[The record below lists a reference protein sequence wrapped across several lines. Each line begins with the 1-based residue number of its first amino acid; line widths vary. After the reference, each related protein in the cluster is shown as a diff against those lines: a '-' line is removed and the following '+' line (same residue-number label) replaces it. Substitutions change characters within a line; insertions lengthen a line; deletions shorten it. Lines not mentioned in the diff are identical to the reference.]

1 MAIYKINTGWRADYT
16 YKDSTGKFKKKT
28 KSGFKTKRLADEW
41 LTKLKNDSD
50 KIKNP
55 YYDWNFVDYFD
66 MNMELKI
73 NSGIKPETVKAWQAV
88 RNYIVL
94 KYFADIKISELTRE
108 KYQHFLNEY
117 SVGHTANTVKKRHQ
131 IINYVVQ
138 QAFHDGMIS
147 IDPTYNVKITGTKD
161 SKDASEKFLEA
172 DELISLIEHFSQ
184 EKQLSSNSS
193 LSSFMIVLIA
203 YSGIR
208 AGEALAL
215 TKNDI
220 NLKKNTI
227 TITKT
232 KGRDGKNTTPKTKN
246 SIREIKMPNDFF
258 EIYKLF
264 ISHKPKWNK
273 DYELFDGR
281 KIATNPN
288 RTLERYEQKNNFNN
302 IVSIHGLRHSHAS
315 YLLSKGI
322 NIAYISKRLGHANI
336 SITQSLYIHLLN
348 DQALQEEQKTID
360 MLDNII

>member
-1 MAIYKINTGWRADYT
+1 MAIYKLDTGWRADYS
-16 YKDSTGKFKKKT
+16 YYDSFGKRKKKS
-28 KSGFKTKRLADEW
+28 KRGFKTKRQASEW
-41 LTKLKNDSD
+41 LTEVIKDIN

-73 NSGIKPETVKAWQAV
+73 NSGIKSETVNAWQAV
-88 RNYIVL
+88 RNYIVV
-94 KYFADIKISELTRE
+94 KYFSNIKISELTRE

-117 SVGHTANTVKKRHQ
+117 SIGHTANTVKKRHQ
-131 IINYVVQ
+131 ILNSVIQ
-138 QAFHDGMIS
+138 QAFHDGIIS
-147 IDPTYNVKITGTKD
+147 IDPTYNVRITGTKE

-172 DELISLIEHFSQ
+172 DELMNLIEHFSQ
-184 EKQLSSNSS
+184 EERLSGNSS

-203 YSGIR
+203 YSGMR

-220 NLKKNTI
+220 NLDHQTI
-227 TITKT
+227 SITKT
-232 KGRDGKNTTPKTKN
+232 KGRDGINTTPKTKN
-246 SIREIKMPNDFF
+246 SVRTIKMPSDFF

-264 ISHKPKWNK
+264 ISHKSEWNK
-273 DYELFDGR
+273 NYELFDGR

-336 SITQSLYIHLLN
+336 SITQSIYVHLLN
-348 DQALQEEQKTID
+348 EQAITEEQKTIK
-360 MLDNII
+360 MLNGIK